1 MSEATSETVVDERA
15 LRALEALFFVS
26 DEPLTT
32 AVLAA
37 ALDVDRRTVDDLCA
51 ALQARLE
58 ERGSGLVL
66 RDIAG
71 GWRLY
76 SHPDTAEIVE
86 QFVLS
91 SRQARLT
98 KAALETLAI
107 VAYKQPV
114 TRHQISAIRGVNSD
128 GVIRALQDRGL
139 VVETGREEGPGRPML
154 YGTSPE
160 FLERLGLPSLA
171 ALPSLAPLLGADA
184 AEDDAADAIADADPE
199 DAGPEI
205 VEGDGVEIMA
215 DMVDGSTSEPAE

>member
-1 MSEATSETVVDERA
+1 VGESVTAEDAGA

-37 ALDVDRRTVDDLCA
+37 ALEVDRRRVDDLCA
-51 ALQARLE
+51 ALQTRLE

-76 SHPDTAEIVE
+76 SHPETAGVVE

-160 FLERLGLPSLA
+160 FLERLGLSSLS
-171 ALPSLAPLLGADA
+171 ALPSLAPLLGGDA
-184 AEDDAADAIADADPE
+184 IEDDAADVVADADGGI
-199 DAGPEI
+199 DGVAA
-205 VEGDGVEIMA
+205 EGDGVEIMA
-215 DMVDGSTSEPAE
+215 DMVDGPSSEPAE

>member
-1 MSEATSETVVDERA
+1 VA

-37 ALDVDRRTVDDLCA
+37 ALEVDRRRVDDLCA
-51 ALQARLE
+51 ALQTRLE

-76 SHPDTAEIVE
+76 SHPETAGVVE

-160 FLERLGLPSLA
+160 FLERLGLSSLS

-184 AEDDAADAIADADPE
+184 IEDDAADVVADADGSAAE
-199 DAGPEI
+199 D
-205 VEGDGVEIMA
+205 DGVEIMA
-215 DMVDGSTSEPAE
+215 DMADGPSSEPAE

>member
-1 MSEATSETVVDERA
+1 MTEAAVDDRA
-15 LRALEALFFVS
+15 MRALEALFFVS

-37 ALDVDRRTVDDLCA
+37 ALEVDRRTVDDLCA
-51 ALQARLE
+51 ALQTRLE

-184 AEDDAADAIADADPE
+184 AEDDAADAVADADPE
-199 DAGPEI
+199 ADAGPEI

-215 DMVDGSTSEPAE
+215 DMVDGPSSEPAE

>member
-1 MSEATSETVVDERA
+1 MTEAAVDDRA
-15 LRALEALFFVS
+15 MRALEALFFVS

-37 ALDVDRRTVDDLCA
+37 ALEVDRRTVDDLCA

-76 SHPDTAEIVE
+76 SHPDTAAIVE

-171 ALPSLAPLLGADA
+171 ALPSLAPLLGADST
-184 AEDDAADAIADADPE
+184 EDDAADAVADADPE
-199 DAGPEI
+199 ADAGPEI
-205 VEGDGVEIMA
+205 IEGDGVEIMA